1 MQKMI
6 KKQRPEIKTAWTEVT
21 TLKEALVFFRG
32 NKSEMAR
39 WLGIERTTIN
49 QKIKRGDDRET
60 LLLVNR
66 KDGKIISLKLI
77 NHVYKRHGE

>member
-1 MQKMI
+1 M
-6 KKQRPEIKTAWTEVT
+6 T

-39 WLGIERTTIN
+39 WIGLDRANIN